1 MTPELRD
8 YARQVLLDAK
18 LKVIKKSM
26 EPDAPNTKNPFP
38 SNKFHN
44 WNEKM
49 KQQNNYG
56 EIVDFEFMR
65 VISTDINPT
74 PDDAYAREAH

>member
-1 MTPELRD
+1 MTPELRN
-8 YARQVLLDAK
+8 YAREVLLEAK
-18 LKVIKKSM
+18 LKVIKKAM
-26 EPDAPNTKNPFP
+26 EPKAPSKIEPFP

-49 KQQNNYG
+49 RQQNNYN

-65 VISTDINPT
+65 VISTDINPS
-74 PDDAYAREAH
+74 PDSAYREAH